1 MFGRGDGE
9 GCVTAHTQ
17 HRRGGSQPPVSER
30 CCLCA
35 VCAPAACIPTACIT
49 ASRQELSPSHLNW
62 VVLGVTLAEA
72 ERSCSVKN
80 ISGFEVWNWGNGV
93 RKWAGVLV
101 CLLFFF
107 YLHLLSW
114 QSLFCKPSASLHHP
128 WPQHWGGGVWWK
140 TEALAPGLWH
150 YAGCAVCMVWRRR
163 TSPFRDGS
171 SVWALLSALRLPGR

>member
-1 MFGRGDGE
+1 MTELHPILLQPVVFGNQCWGCLEGEMGE

-49 ASRQELSPSHLNW
+49 ASRQELSPSHLDW

-72 ERSCSVKN
+72 ERSYSVKN

-107 YLHLLSW
+107 FISILYLD
-114 QSLFCKPSASLHHP
+114 SLFSVNLQHLCTIHDPSTGV
-128 WPQHWGGGVWWK
+128 GGCD
-140 TEALAPGLWH
+140 E
-150 YAGCAVCMVWRRR
+150 R
-163 TSPFRDGS
+163 
-171 SVWALLSALRLPGR
+171 LRL

>member
-1 MFGRGDGE
+1 MTELHPILLQPVVFGTQCWGCLEGEMGE

-49 ASRQELSPSHLNW
+49 ASRQELSPSHLDW
-62 VVLGVTLAEA
+62 VVLGVTVAEA

-107 YLHLLSW
+107 YLHPLSW
-114 QSLFCKPSASLHHP
+114 QSLFCKPSASLHHS
-128 WPQHWGGGVWWK
+128 WPQHGGGK
-140 TEALAPGLWH
+140 G
-150 YAGCAVCMVWRRR
+150 GCDQIRR
-163 TSPFRDGS
+163 
-171 SVWALLSALRLPGR
+171 L

>member
-1 MFGRGDGE
+1 MGE

-49 ASRQELSPSHLNW
+49 ASRQELSPSHLDW

-72 ERSCSVKN
+72 ERSYSVKN

-107 YLHLLSW
+107 ISILYLD
-114 QSLFCKPSASLHHP
+114 SLFSVNLQHLCTIHDPST
-128 WPQHWGGGVWWK
+128 GVGGVWWK
-140 TEALAPGLWH
+140 TDALAPGLWH

-171 SVWALLSALRLPGR
+171 SVWALLSALHLPGR